1 MSIREAPQRPS
12 FPFAFPYISTDR
24 RPVRDTA
31 SMAQSVQ
38 GLVAKQA
45 DLAEQ
50 MAAALIIFNMQRTQ
64 QTELFQQ
71 MVERDANA
79 RAVELKQWEG
89 LMHSFRNLFELIFM
103 SHVDTRDTNAEEGID
118 QLGSGEDGEDS
129 DTKAVE
135 SGPTTQKDNAQARR
149 SPPGLDA
156 RCDWVPPDV
165 FFGERDEEQRR
176 ARRAATRS
184 ERQRLRR
191 ERLQKE
197 KQDDKAIADVL

>member
-1 MSIREAPQRPS
+1 
-12 FPFAFPYISTDR
+12 
-24 RPVRDTA
+24 
-31 SMAQSVQ
+31 MAQSVE

-45 DLAEQ
+45 DVAAQ
-50 MAAALIIFNMQRTQ
+50 MAVALTIFNMQRTQ
-64 QTELFQQ
+64 HTELFQQ

-79 RAVELKQWEG
+79 RAVELKQWES
-89 LMHSFRNLFELIFM
+89 LIHSFHYLFELIFM

-156 RCDWVPPDV
+156 RCGWVPPDV
-165 FFGERDEEQRR
+165 FFGEWDEEQRR
-176 ARRAATRS
+176 ARRAAGRS